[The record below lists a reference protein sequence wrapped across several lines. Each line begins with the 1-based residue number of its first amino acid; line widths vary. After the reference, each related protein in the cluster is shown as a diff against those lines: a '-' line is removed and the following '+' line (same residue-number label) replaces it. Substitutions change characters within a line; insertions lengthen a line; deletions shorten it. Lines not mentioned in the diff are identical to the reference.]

1 MNSAQILSHNP
12 QETLLIAAQFA
23 RHLKAGDIVFLKGDL
38 GAGKTT
44 FTKGLAQGLGVSVNA
59 VNSPTFIL
67 MNYYEGKLP
76 IYHFDFYRL
85 TQDKELKTVEMDE
98 YFYGDGVTVIEWPE
112 RLGELA
118 PKEFLQVTLEHKA
131 QDQRAMTFSSAGW
144 DYEKRLKGISS
155 SIRKIHS

>member
-1 MNSAQILSHNP
+1 MNSEQILSHNP
-12 QETLLIAAQFA
+12 EETLLIAAHFA
-23 RHLKAGDIVFLKGDL
+23 RHLRSGDIVLLKGDL

-44 FTKGLAQGLGVSVNA
+44 FTKGLAQGLGMSANA

-98 YFYGDGVTVIEWPE
+98 YFYGKGVTVIEWPE

-118 PKEFLQVTLEHKA
+118 PKEFFQVTLDHQGEH
-131 QDQRAMTFSSAGW
+131 QRGIMFTAAGQG
-144 DYEKRLKGISS
+144 YLKRLKEIVKR
-155 SIRKIHS
+155 II

>member
-12 QETLLIAAQFA
+12 QETLLIAAKFA

-98 YFYGDGVTVIEWPE
+98 YFYGDGVAVIEWPE

-118 PKEFLQVTLEHKA
+118 PKEFLQVALEHKGEH
-131 QDQRAMTFSSAGW
+131 QRGIVFTATGQGFL
-144 DYEKRLKGISS
+144 KRLKEIVKE
-155 SIRKIHS
+155 IK